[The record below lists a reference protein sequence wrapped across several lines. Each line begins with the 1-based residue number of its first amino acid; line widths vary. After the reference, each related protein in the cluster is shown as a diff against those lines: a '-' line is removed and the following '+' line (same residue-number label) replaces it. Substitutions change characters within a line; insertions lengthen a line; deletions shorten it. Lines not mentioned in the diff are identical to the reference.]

1 MTSTQNVCALS
12 ALPDSGDA
20 ARSTGQ
26 PGRGALW
33 STMADVCRLLR
44 LETKTQYA
52 GQETLFQHRRLKP
65 GQRLYH
71 AGQAFEALYL
81 VNSGYLKTLI
91 VDGEGNERVLSF
103 PMKGDLL
110 GSDGICK
117 DCHASEVTALSDC
130 DLIVIPFRQLVAL
143 GHACDE
149 FEQVIYRVISRELV
163 QEHINLA
170 TLGALQSDARVA
182 HFIAMQ
188 AERHAALGFSPR
200 AFLLRMTRREIGSY
214 LGLTL
219 ETVSRS
225 LSALH
230 SAGVIRIDQRD
241 VEILKPEALR
251 AVRRAPAETPPQ
263 PKIHAV
269 SSKRSQPVRLPKTR
283 TATPWQALQAA
294 A

>member
-1 MTSTQNVCALS
+1 MMSTQDVCTIS
-12 ALPDSGDA
+12 VRPDSSDA
-20 ARSTGQ
+20 VRAGQ
-26 PGRGALW
+26 LGRGALW
-33 STMADVCRLLR
+33 STVADVCRLLR
-44 LETKTQYA
+44 LDTKAQYA

-71 AGQAFEALYL
+71 AGQAFEALYV

-117 DCHASEVTALSDC
+117 DCHASEVVALSDC

-143 GHACDE
+143 GHSCDE
-149 FEQVIYRVISRELV
+149 FEEVIYRVISRELV

-170 TLGALQSDARVA
+170 TLGALHSDARVA

-188 AERHAALGFSPR
+188 AERHAQLGFSSR

-230 SAGVIRIDQRD
+230 AAGVICIDQRD
-241 VEILKPEALR
+241 VQILKPEALR
-251 AVRRAPAETPPQ
+251 TGRHASPAAPQESR
-263 PKIHAV
+263 IHAV
-269 SSKRSQPVRLPKTR
+269 SSKRSPPARASR
-283 TATPWQALQAA
+283 ARSATPWQPLQAA

>member
-1 MTSTQNVCALS
+1 MMSTQDFS
-12 ALPDSGDA
+12 ATSVRPESGDA
-20 ARSTGQ
+20 TRAGQ

-33 STMADVCRLLR
+33 STVADVCRLLR
-44 LETKTQYA
+44 LETKAQYV
-52 GQETLFQHRRLKP
+52 GEETLFQHRRLKP

-71 AGQAFEALYL
+71 AGQGFEALYV

-117 DCHASEVTALSDC
+117 DRHASEVVALSDC

-143 GHACDE
+143 GHSCDE
-149 FEQVIYRVISRELV
+149 FEEVIYRVISRELV

-170 TLGALQSDARVA
+170 TLGALHSDARVA

-188 AERHAALGFSPR
+188 AERHAALGFSSR

-230 SAGVIRIDQRD
+230 TAGTICIDQRD
-241 VEILKPEALR
+241 VQILKPEALR
-251 AVRRAPAETPPQ
+251 TMRRAPAEVPPQ
-263 PKIHAV
+263 PRIHSVSTKQTRPARPSKIRA
-269 SSKRSQPVRLPKTR
+269 
-283 TATPWQALQAA
+283 ATPWQTLQAA

>member
-1 MTSTQNVCALS
+1 MINTQDVCATS
-12 ALPDSGDA
+12 VWPQSSD
-20 ARSTGQ
+20 Q
-26 PGRGALW
+26 PTRGALW
-33 STMADVCRLLR
+33 STVADVCRLLR
-44 LETKTQYA
+44 LEKNISNA
-52 GQETLFQHRRLKP
+52 SPEALFQHRRLKA

-71 AGQAFEALYL
+71 AGQAFEALY
-81 VNSGYLKTLI
+81 VINSGYLKTLI

-103 PMKGDLL
+103 PMKGDLV

-117 DCHASEVTALSDC
+117 DCHASEVVALSDC

-143 GHACDE
+143 GHSCDA
-149 FEQVIYRVISRELV
+149 FEEVIYRVISRELV

-170 TLGALQSDARVA
+170 TLGALHSDARVA

-188 AERHAALGFSPR
+188 AERHAALGFSSR

-230 SAGVIRIDQRD
+230 AAGVICIDQRD
-241 VEILKPEALR
+241 VQILKPLELR
-251 AVRRAPAETPPQ
+251 TIQCATAAVPQ
-263 PKIHAV
+263 RTSVHVIRGKT
-269 SSKRSQPVRLPKTR
+269 SQPVRSAKTPAGKPSR
-283 TATPWQALQAA
+283 EFEAA